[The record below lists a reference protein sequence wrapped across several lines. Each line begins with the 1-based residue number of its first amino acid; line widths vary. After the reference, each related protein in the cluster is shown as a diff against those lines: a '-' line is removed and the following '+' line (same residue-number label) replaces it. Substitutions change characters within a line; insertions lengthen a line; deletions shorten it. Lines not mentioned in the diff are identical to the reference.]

1 MAIQRFA
8 KSVSDITFNS
18 GMAGVETMLLAP
30 AVQERLLN
38 TITFIIAHNAVA
50 YDLNACPNQPPE
62 VGRIYYNLNSV
73 L

>member
-1 MAIQRFA
+1 
-8 KSVSDITFNS
+8 
-18 GMAGVETMLLAP
+18 MAGVETMLLAP